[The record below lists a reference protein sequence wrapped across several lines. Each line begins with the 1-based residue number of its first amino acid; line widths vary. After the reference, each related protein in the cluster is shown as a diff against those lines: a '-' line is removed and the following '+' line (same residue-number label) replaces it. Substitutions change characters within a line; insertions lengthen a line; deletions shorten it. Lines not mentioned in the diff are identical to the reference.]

1 MAQNFPIFPQT
12 TLMKKIF
19 TLFFLI
25 AAMGN
30 SAQAQDFDYKIP
42 VKNVNALVKVLGD
55 DLVILESE
63 SDANRR
69 YVARNLPE
77 EYKKNDLKVT
87 FSGLEAP
94 IPPNFRMAGRPLH
107 LLCIKINAEDQKK
120 FNLSKTKYTFKKPK

>member
-1 MAQNFPIFPQT
+1 
-12 TLMKKIF
+12 MKKIF

-77 EYKKNDLKVT
+77 
-87 FSGLEAP
+87 
-94 IPPNFRMAGRPLH
+94 
-107 LLCIKINAEDQKK
+107 
-120 FNLSKTKYTFKKPK
+120 